1 MRNKQGRTCEY
12 SRREHACRTF
22 VKGSTSSSSSK
33 LTMLLRHCACEEISF
48 FCLFFPALPSSPFLF
63 SHRGIFNKTH
73 HLLSLPTFVS
83 PIEMAFNLKNPTP
96 PLWWHRG
103 IVPAQFRPTW

>member
-33 LTMLLRHCACEEISF
+33 LTMLLRHCACAEISF
-48 FCLFFPALPSSPFLF
+48 FASFFPRSLQSE
-63 SHRGIFNKTH
+63 TH
-73 HLLSLPTFVS
+73 LHLLD
-83 PIEMAFNLKNPTP
+83 
-96 PLWWHRG
+96 G
-103 IVPAQFRPTW
+103 I

>member
-48 FCLFFPALPSSPFLF
+48 FCLFFPALPSSPFL
-63 SHRGIFNKTH
+63 
-73 HLLSLPTFVS
+73 SLPTFVS

>member
-33 LTMLLRHCACEEISF
+33 LTICCVTARADSFLF
-48 FCLFFPALPSSPFLF
+48 FCVLKKDFPRSTVVV
-63 SHRGIFNKTH
+63 INITH
-73 HLLSLPTFVS
+73 HQRERGRERLFERET
-83 PIEMAFNLKNPTP
+83 EH
-96 PLWWHRG
+96 LWLRQPMHG
-103 IVPAQFRPTW
+103 IGRDPFRRA